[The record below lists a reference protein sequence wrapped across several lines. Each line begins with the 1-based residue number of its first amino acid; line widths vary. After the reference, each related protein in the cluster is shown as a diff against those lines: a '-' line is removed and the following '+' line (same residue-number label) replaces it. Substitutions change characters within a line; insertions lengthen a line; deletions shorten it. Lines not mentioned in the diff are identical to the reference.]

1 MDWCWE
7 SENELFL
14 VAVHYIGLTHIRYAS
29 DNPMNLAFPNILLH
43 PIKPDTLET
52 FGEIWDHFFNISD
65 QKQNVTTGKKAKV
78 DWWFWLFVKGED

>member
-1 MDWCWE
+1 
-7 SENELFL
+7 
-14 VAVHYIGLTHIRYAS
+14 
-29 DNPMNLAFPNILLH
+29 MNLAFPNILLH

-78 DWWFWLFVKGED
+78 DWRFWLFVKGDD